1 MRSVVLLLFLASAV
15 SAQSFLRNDI
25 TFSGGTSWDVSNYSQ
40 YVTVVSLGATYGYRI
55 TRTIELE
62 AGAFGAINP
71 MEGSCG
77 FNGCFTPDSRAIWVP
92 FGVRFVLPLKH
103 DRFELSAGVGGLYE
117 NISGGGYSYN
127 SYNAFGGYVKTSAA
141 VALDHGRHFWLGATP
156 RIMLANGQYA
166 RDRWFMLTG
175 DIGFR
180 F

>member
-1 MRSVVLLLFLASAV
+1 MRTVVLLFFLASAL

-40 YVTVVSLGATYGYRI
+40 YVTAVSLGATYGYRI

-71 MEGSCG
+71 VPGSCG
-77 FNGCFTPDSRAIWVP
+77 SSGCFTADGRAIWAP
-92 FGVRFVLPLKH
+92 FGVRFILPLKH
-103 DRFELSAGVGGLYE
+103 DRFELSAGGGGLYQ

-127 SYNAFGGYVKTSAA
+127 AFGGYAKISAA
-141 VALDHGRHFWLGATP
+141 LAFGHGRHFWLGATP
-156 RIMLANGQYA
+156 RIMIANGQYA